1 MQVKKKTAKKTY
13 KSSAKKKTVPE
24 LKKVTMDEL
33 KAIVAETSK
42 TMAKNHAKTEAAID
56 RLSAVQVKTEASID
70 RLSAENR
77 LLAAE
82 NRLLAAENR
91 KTSDEVRKTSEAV
104 RELRTEVSKTS
115 AEVSKTSAAVR
126 ELQAEVMITSAE
138 VRETSEAV
146 RQLNDTLGGMG
157 GHLGEVIEFIVIP
170 KIRPAI
176 NALGGH
182 SFKEITARKIVET
195 VINNRKRKLTEVDV
209 LLYSDTETMAVE
221 IKTCLQ
227 TSDVDKH
234 LERLQI
240 LRNHEADAEI
250 KGKTLFGAVVGAIV
264 HDPIRAYALK
274 KGLYVIEIREEEGKL
289 DIEKPDTCRTW

>member
-1 MQVKKKTAKKTY
+1 MQVKKKAAKKTY
-13 KSSAKKKTVPE
+13 KSSAKKKTVPSLNKITVE
-24 LKKVTMDEL
+24 DL
-33 KAIVAETSK
+33 AA
-42 TMAKNHAKTEAAID
+42 AHAKTEAA
-56 RLSAVQVKTEASID
+56 LAMLAENHAKTEASID

-77 LLAAE
+77 LLS
-82 NRLLAAENR
+82 AENR

-104 RELRTEVSKTS
+104 RELH
-115 AEVSKTSAAVR
+115 
-126 ELQAEVMITSAE
+126 AEVM
-138 VRETSEAV
+138 ETSEAV

-176 NALGGH
+176 NALGNH

-195 VINNRKRKLTEVDV
+195 VINDRKRKLTEVDV
-209 LLYSDTETMAVE
+209 LLYGDTEVMAVE

-234 LERLQI
+234 LERLQK
-240 LRNHEADAEI
+240 LRDHEADAEV

-264 HDPIRAYALK
+264 HDPIRTYALK
-274 KGLYVIEIREEEGKL
+274 NGLYVIEIREEEDKL
-289 DIEKPDTCRTW
+289 DIDKPDTCRKW